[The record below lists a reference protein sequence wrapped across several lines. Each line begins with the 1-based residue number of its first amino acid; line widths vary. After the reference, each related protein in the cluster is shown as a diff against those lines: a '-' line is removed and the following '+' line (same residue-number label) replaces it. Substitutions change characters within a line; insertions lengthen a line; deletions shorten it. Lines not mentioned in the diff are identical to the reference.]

1 MDFAWNSLTSGIETF
16 KSALCSAEVWSV
28 RENWMSSER
37 TTGKIKMWGDAFTPM
52 TNRLTSL
59 DKWRLKVN

>member
-1 MDFAWNSLTSGIETF
+1 MDFAWNSLTSEIETF

-37 TTGKIKMWGDAFTPM
+37 TNKNVRRRFHSD
-52 TNRLTSL
+52 
-59 DKWRLKVN
+59 DK